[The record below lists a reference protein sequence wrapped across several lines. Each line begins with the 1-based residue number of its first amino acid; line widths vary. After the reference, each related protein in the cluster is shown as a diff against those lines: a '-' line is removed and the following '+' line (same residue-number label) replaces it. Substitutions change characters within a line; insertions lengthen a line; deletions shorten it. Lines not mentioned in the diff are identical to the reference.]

1 MESSGEAGVI
11 VVTFGSMVTNLSSE
25 YAEVIAAAF
34 GQMPQKVR
42 LSPTV
47 DSARLTYVD
56 MMLVFALIMLFCMQV
71 IWRYSGPPPK
81 TLSANTKLLKWIPQ
95 NDLLGTQTHTHT
107 PLNVYLC
114 EVFHTPFSLPYS

>member
-25 YAEVIAAAF
+25 HAEVIAAAF

-42 LSPTV
+42 LIPT
-47 DSARLTYVD
+47 SRLCSWRLTYVD
-56 MMLVFALIMLFCMQV
+56 TMLVFALIMLFCVQV
-71 IWRYSGPPPK
+71 IWRYSGPTPK

-95 NDLLGTQTHTHT
+95 NDLLGTHTHTH
-107 PLNVYLC
+107 P
-114 EVFHTPFSLPYS
+114 